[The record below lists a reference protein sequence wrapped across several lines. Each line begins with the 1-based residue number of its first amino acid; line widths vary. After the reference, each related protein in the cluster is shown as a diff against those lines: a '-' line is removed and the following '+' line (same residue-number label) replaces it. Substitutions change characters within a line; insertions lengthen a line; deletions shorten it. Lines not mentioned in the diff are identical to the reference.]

1 MNPIVETDSAELFS
15 RELAQI
21 EQALPSRISADPKN
35 VDQGLAKLVLTIV
48 ELIRRLL
55 ERQAVRR
62 MDAGSLSEVE
72 IERVGETLMKLEAR
86 MLELEDVFGL
96 NPEDLNL
103 NLGPLG
109 NLI

>member
-1 MNPIVETDSAELFS
+1 MNPMVETDSAELFS
-15 RELAQI
+15 RELVQV
-21 EQALPSRISADPKN
+21 EKALPSRISADPKN

-109 NLI
+109 NLM